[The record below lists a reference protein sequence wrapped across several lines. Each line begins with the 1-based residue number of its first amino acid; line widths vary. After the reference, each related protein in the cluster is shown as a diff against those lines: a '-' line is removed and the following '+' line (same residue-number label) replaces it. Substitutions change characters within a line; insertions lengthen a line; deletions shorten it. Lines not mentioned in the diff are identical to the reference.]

1 MQARLS
7 HPKGIVI
14 AADRTMYI
22 ADGTNIRAIDP
33 NGIIHTLI
41 GHHGHNNHWS
51 PAPCKG
57 ALLSSETQLQWPTG
71 LALSPLD
78 GSLNFI
84 DDRLVLKLTA
94 DMKIKVVAGTPLHCN
109 ANGDNKNQTSQQVLG
124 TVLALAFSPNGY
136 LYVADSDSRR
146 INSIRVIDT
155 AGSMKSIAG
164 RQDYA

>member
-1 MQARLS
+1 
-7 HPKGIVI
+7 
-14 AADRTMYI
+14 MYI
-22 ADGTNIRAIDP
+22 ADGTNIRAVDP

-41 GHHGHNNHWS
+41 GHHGHNNHHWN
-51 PAPCKG
+51 PPCRG
-57 ALLSSETQLQWPTG
+57 ALLSSDTQLQWPTG

-78 GSLNFI
+78 GSLHFI

-109 ANGDNKNQTSQQVLG
+109 TNADGKNQTSHKVLG

-155 AGSMKSIAG
+155 DGNMKSFAG